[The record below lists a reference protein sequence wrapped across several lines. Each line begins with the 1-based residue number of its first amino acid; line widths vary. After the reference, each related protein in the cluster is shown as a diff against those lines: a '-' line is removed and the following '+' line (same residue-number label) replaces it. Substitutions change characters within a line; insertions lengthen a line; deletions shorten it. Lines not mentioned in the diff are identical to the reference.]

1 MFPSIEKTLIGSL
14 DQLQE
19 QLKAAQGGERV
30 AKKLLAAGERV
41 LTKVVM
47 EKNKL

>member
-1 MFPSIEKTLIGSL
+1 MVARLLLGSL

-19 QLKAAQGGERV
+19 ELKAAQGGERE
-30 AKKLLAAGERV
+30 ANKLLAAGEHF